1 MVVQLVDWILLARV
15 VAILVHDFLS
25 TTQWKIIRELGSH
38 AEGKIIDYLNWIK
51 SRYPNCPN
59 TSPESACQLM
69 KTRTFGYI
77 DFILKNRHRDWTDFH
92 DFIQQLE
99 DEQLNDS
106 EIAACIPKDFDLST
120 DG

>member
-1 MVVQLVDWILLARV
+1 
-15 VAILVHDFLS
+15 
-25 TTQWKIIRELGSH
+25 
-38 AEGKIIDYLNWIK
+38 
-51 SRYPNCPN
+51 
-59 TSPESACQLM
+59 M

-92 DFIQQLE
+92 DLIQQLE